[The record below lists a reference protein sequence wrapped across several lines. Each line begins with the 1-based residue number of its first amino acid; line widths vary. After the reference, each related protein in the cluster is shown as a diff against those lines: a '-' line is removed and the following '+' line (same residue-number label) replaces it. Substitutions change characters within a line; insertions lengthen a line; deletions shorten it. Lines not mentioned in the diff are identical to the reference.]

1 MENKEFGILTEVLT
15 LIGSGSKK
23 SSLENTISSI
33 IADYTPYLSEEQKNA
48 VMREFMHYAKAEQKK
63 SSPLFENME
72 KERFTMLIEI
82 LRFMERQDLNG
93 KGVEDTLASLINRFD
108 NNLTTEQKNVL
119 VKEFSDY
126 L

>member
-63 SSPLFENME
+63 SSPLFEKRLE
-72 KERFTMLIEI
+72 
-82 LRFMERQDLNG
+82 
-93 KGVEDTLASLINRFD
+93 EDKYRELLDSFFGSKD
-108 NNLTTEQKNVL
+108 V
-119 VKEFSDY
+119 VGF
-126 L
+126 